1 MLENSEA
8 QKYLDAFTKS
18 IVKESRA
25 NLSKLKKN
33 SSRSLWNS
41 IKGKS
46 KVMPNSMMIEF
57 SMEEYGYY
65 QDKGVNGVGPATRDK
80 NGKLKTLVT
89 DGEYK
94 FTSKGGIRG
103 LKGMPPP
110 AKFDKW
116 IVRKGIAP
124 RDKNGKFISRKSLS
138 FLIARSVFR
147 NGIKPS
153 LFFTKAYQSAYK
165 RLPNELVKKYGLDA
179 SELLKLMI
187 KQPTKK

>member
-1 MLENSEA
+1 MLIENSEA
-8 QKYLDAFTKS
+8 QKYLDSFTKS

-33 SSRSLWNS
+33 SSRTLWNS

-46 KVMPNSMMIEF
+46 KVMPNSVSIEF

-65 QDKGVNGVGPATRDK
+65 QDKGVSGVVKKYDTPFS
-80 NGKLKTLVT
+80 
-89 DGEYK
+89 YK
-94 FTSKGGIRG
+94 SK
-103 LKGMPPP
+103 MPPS
-110 AKFDKW
+110 KFFDKW

-165 RLPNELVKKYGLDA
+165 RLPDELVKKYGLDA
-179 SELLKLMI
+179 SQLLKLMI
-187 KQPTKK
+187 KQPAKK